1 MNEGY
6 IVQSSMCPKGTW
18 NREMVIE
25 ERGLHNYEEGFIHV
39 TIHVTI
45 IEGPYIRVELEQL
58 ILG

>member
-39 TIHVTI
+39 TI